1 MTAAHVRWHK
11 QHELTTSILAT
22 SLILI
27 RVKVHEARKQPLKLV
42 CSWGINSW
50 GVVRILVPVV
60 GSWLLG
66 TSNILRV
73 VSSFHLVPSCAE
85 RISRIQDPPILQVSA
100 LLWPYQQVHVPV
112 GLTSS
117 NSSSDHPQHPM
128 LVLWAMGVPE
138 EVFLRTA
145 VSFYFGATEW
155 ILTCF
160 MLECLEERAWKGRR
174 TIELRVKVACITN
187 EEGIQI
193 MYIQSVKIVNLVDIC
208 QMSTN
213 L

>member
-1 MTAAHVRWHK
+1 MGLCRYWWASRDEKRRRRW
-11 QHELTTSILAT
+11 
-22 SLILI
+22 
-27 RVKVHEARKQPLKLV
+27 
-42 CSWGINSW
+42 
-50 GVVRILVPVV
+50 
-60 GSWLLG
+60 
-66 TSNILRV
+66 SNIFLITV
-73 VSSFHLVPSCAE
+73 GKTGAVPSPNNGVN
-85 RISRIQDPPILQVSA
+85 RVLQVSA

-112 GLTSS
+112 GLSSS

-208 QMSTN
+208 QMIDS
-213 L
+213 LDVSCR